1 MVKPDDLPK
10 LFSLRLRRYN
20 GGWRDRLHTVYR
32 GILLPPFVLDL
43 HFRWLTVS
51 IQHGYQRLMLPN
63 CATEGTSPLV
73 SGEYRDNLYGSGL
86 LYI

>member
-10 LFSLRLRRYN
+10 ISSLRLRRDN
-20 GGWRDRLHTVYR
+20 GGWRDRLHTVCR
-32 GILLPPFVLDL
+32 VILLPLLVLNL
-43 HFRWLTVS
+43 HFPWLTVS
-51 IQHGYQRLMLPN
+51 IQHGYQRFMLPK
-63 CATEGTSPLV
+63 CANEGTSPLV